1 MMIIEW
7 TEWWAR
13 ELTEEEIKQLQEL
26 DPCVRLGIEPKE
38 WK

>member
-13 ELTEEEIKQLQEL
+13 ELTEEEIKQLQEF
-26 DPCVRLGIEPKE
+26 DPWVKLGIEPEE